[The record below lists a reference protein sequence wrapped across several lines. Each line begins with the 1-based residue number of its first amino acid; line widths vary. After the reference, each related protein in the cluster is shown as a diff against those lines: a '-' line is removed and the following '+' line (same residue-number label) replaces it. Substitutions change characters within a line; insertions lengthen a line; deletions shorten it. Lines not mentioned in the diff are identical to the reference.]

1 MKLKMELLLAACV
14 GITVG
19 AVPLIAHHAFAAEFD
34 ANKRVTLTG
43 TVTRVEWAN
52 PHARF
57 YFDAKNDKC
66 VMVNWDFELGSPN
79 NLMRSGWNRNS
90 LKIGDVVLVAG
101 ALARNSPYVGNT
113 QTVTLTNG
121 KRLFAGSSEGDP
133 PATPPVVPAS
143 TCP

>member
-1 MKLKMELLLAACV
+1 MKLKIRLFLAAGVCL
-14 GITVG
+14 TLG

-34 ANKRVTLTG
+34 ANKRVTLSG

-57 YFDAKNDKC
+57 YFNAKNDKC
-66 VMVNWDFELGSPN
+66 IMVEWDFELASPN
-79 NLMRSGWNRNS
+79 NLSRNGWSRNS
-90 LKIGDVVLVAG
+90 LKVGDVIIVSG
-101 ALARNSPYVGNT
+101 ALAKNSPHVGNAS
-113 QTVTLTNG
+113 TVTLANG

-133 PATPPVVPAS
+133 PANPPALPTS

>member
-1 MKLKMELLLAACV
+1 MKLKIQLFVAACV
-14 GITVG
+14 CLTLG

-34 ANKRVTLTG
+34 SQKRVTLTG
-43 TVTRVEWAN
+43 TVTKVEWTN

-90 LKIGDVVLVAG
+90 LKIGDVIIVAG
-101 ALARNSPYVGNT
+101 ALAKNSPYVGNT
-113 QTVTLTNG
+113 QTVTLANG
-121 KRLFAGSSEGDP
+121 RRLFAGSSEGNAP
-133 PATPPVVPAS
+133 TNVPNLPAS
-143 TCP
+143 NCP